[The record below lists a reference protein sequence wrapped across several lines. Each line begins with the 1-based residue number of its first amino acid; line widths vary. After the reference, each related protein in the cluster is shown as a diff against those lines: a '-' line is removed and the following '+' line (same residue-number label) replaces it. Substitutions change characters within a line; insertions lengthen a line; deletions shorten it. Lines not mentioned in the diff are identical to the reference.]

1 MEGHGGLKY
10 LSVLCMFGS
19 IKETLIYFVTLLAEL
34 LIRPKLKFGLK
45 GDAPTFGLIVPP
57 AGEEEEASL
66 KAYI

>member
-1 MEGHGGLKY
+1 MEG
-10 LSVLCMFGS
+10 LSVCLFCVCLEVS
-19 IKETLIYFVTLLAEL
+19 RKLLYFVTLLAEL

-45 GDAPTFGLIVPP
+45 GDSPTFGLIVPP